1 MDLESSLTLKTPT
14 EIGNLLF
21 EEDPLNNY
29 MEEITVL
36 VAVCRA
42 VESLLSSHSRELK
55 QVFLDLA
62 KQVKDVAI
70 ILFSRVNSSENGCAV
85 ERVSPWDEQH
95 VFHGLCK
102 VALLSE
108 ALVNGAG
115 RAGGSSLEVAELLND
130 VVHSK
135 LLLV

>member
-55 QVFLDLA
+55 QDLA

-70 ILFSRVNSSENGCAV
+70 LLFSRVNSSENGCAV